1 MKIAILSWTR
11 DTEGGNVRNPEWHSV
26 DEKLRALGAGAGAGT
41 ITLDGEGED
50 GFQRS
55 LQVRFE
61 DGKYLLTFGYE
72 TDDDWIVRMYQNG
85 ESRSDEITLLG
96 DVWRSNCI
104 CRDPAIVRQAF
115 NQFFD
120 TGTVS
125 DDLMNA

>member
-1 MKIAILSWTR
+1 MKVAILSWTR

-26 DEKLRALGAGAGAGT
+26 DEKLTALGAGAGT

-50 GFQRS
+50 GFQKS
-55 LQVRFE
+55 LQVRCE
-61 DGKYLLTFGYE
+61 DGKYLLIFGYE
-72 TDDDWIVRMYQNG
+72 TEGDWIVRMYQSG

-96 DVWRSNCI
+96 DVWRSNFV

-125 DDLMNA
+125 EALMNA

>member
-1 MKIAILSWTR
+1 MKVAILSWTR
-11 DTEGGNVRNPEWHSV
+11 GTEGGNVRNPEWHSV
-26 DEKLRALGAGAGAGT
+26 DEKLRALEAGTGT

-50 GFQRS
+50 GFQKS

-72 TDDDWIVRMYQNG
+72 TEGDWVVRMYQNG
-85 ESRSDEITLLG
+85 ESKSDEITLLG

-104 CRDPAIVRQAF
+104 CRNPAIVRQAF

-120 TGTVS
+120 TGAVS
-125 DDLMNA
+125 DVLMNA

>member
-1 MKIAILSWTR
+1 MKVAILSWTR
-11 DTEGGNVRNPEWHSV
+11 DTEGGNLRDPQWHSV
-26 DEKLRALGAGAGAGT
+26 DEKLNALGSGAGT

-50 GFQRS
+50 GFQKS

-61 DGKYLLTFGYE
+61 DGKYLLTLGYE
-72 TDDDWIVRMYQNG
+72 TEDDWIVRVYKNEDSG
-85 ESRSDEITLLG
+85 SDEITLFG

-104 CRDPAIVRQAF
+104 CRNPAIVRQAF

-125 DDLMNA
+125 DDLMSA

>member
-1 MKIAILSWTR
+1 MKDLLLTWSDAGK
-11 DTEGGNVRNPEWHSV
+11 GGNIRSPEWG
-26 DEKLRALGAGAGAGT
+26 DIEAKLIANLGGAGVIGV
-41 ITLDGEGED
+41 EGETAD
-50 GFQRS
+50 GLGRS
-55 LQVRFE
+55 IQVRFE

-72 TDDDWIVRMYQNG
+72 TDGDWIVRMYQNG

-96 DVWRSNCI
+96 DVWRSNCV

-125 DDLMNA
+125 DVLMNA

>member
-1 MKIAILSWTR
+1 MKDLLLTWSGS
-11 DTEGGNVRNPEWHSV
+11 DGGGNIRNPEWA
-26 DEKLRALGAGAGAGT
+26 DIEAKL
-41 ITLDGEGED
+41 ITNLQGSGVIGVEGETED
-50 GFQRS
+50 DLGRS
-55 LQVRFE
+55 IQVRFE

-72 TDDDWIVRMYQNG
+72 TEDDWIVRMYQNG
-85 ESRSDEITLLG
+85 ESKSDEITLLG

-125 DDLMNA
+125 DELMNA

>member
-1 MKIAILSWTR
+1 MKVAILSWTR
-11 DTEGGNVRNPEWHSV
+11 DTEGGNLRNPEWHSV
-26 DEKLRALGAGAGAGT
+26 DEKLNALGSGAGT

-50 GFQRS
+50 GFQKS

-72 TDDDWIVRMYQNG
+72 TEDDWIVRMHQNG
-85 ESRSDEITLLG
+85 ESDSDKTTLLG
-96 DVWRSNCI
+96 DVWRSSCI
-104 CRDPAIVRQAF
+104 CRNSAIVRQAL

-125 DDLMNA
+125 DALMSA